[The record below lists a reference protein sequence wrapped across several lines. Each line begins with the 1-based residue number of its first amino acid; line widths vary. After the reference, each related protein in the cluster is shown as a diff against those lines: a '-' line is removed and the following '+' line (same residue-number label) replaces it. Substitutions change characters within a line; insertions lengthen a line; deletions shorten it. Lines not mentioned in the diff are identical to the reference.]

1 MDYYKVSR
9 EEGRGQQEKE
19 GSQGKKKERRGRG
32 VASRCGSKRGSSR
45 PLERAGG
52 GELGN
57 LQASTQLLT
66 VQRKKTR
73 RFCKKPLILEGFL
86 EKTKQHPFSLFGD
99 SNYSE
104 VFKINMDF
112 LT

>member
-1 MDYYKVSR
+1 MDYCKASC
-9 EEGRGQQEKE
+9 EEGRGRWEKKE
-19 GSQGKKKERRGRG
+19 GGQGRKKERWGRG

-57 LQASTQLLT
+57 IQASTQLLT

-73 RFCKKPLILEGFL
+73 RFCKKPPHFGGFSR
-86 EKTKQHPFSLFGD
+86 KNKIAPFFT
-99 SNYSE
+99 
-104 VFKINMDF
+104 IW
-112 LT
+112 